1 MVACL
6 AIRKAAAITCRRG
19 VRYLNRRFIKA
30 GKVGGIAATWLSGRL
45 EQSA

>member
-19 VRYLNRRFIKA
+19 LRYLDRRFIKA
-30 GKVGGIAATWLSGRL
+30 GKVGIAATWLSGRL